1 MSNDDEKTMQLRRI
15 YMKRAVLYDLL
26 EKGSVFA
33 LEHKHK
39 PEIKLRLRLCRPE
52 DLENIL
58 ALQEQVYDAIEDKD
72 TFVLST
78 WEEIAESLEK
88 DTCIGAFDGELL
100 VAFTLMVTY
109 PESERNLA
117 KHLNYSA
124 EKSAKCVTYDTTFV
138 HPNYKGYGLQ
148 RVFIRLK
155 DLIALNMGAVE
166 ALATVSPD
174 NPHSLNNLQAGG
186 FDVVKRKEMYSGVE
200 RLILR
205 KKLSRRLRWE
215 RWKS

>member
-1 MSNDDEKTMQLRRI
+1 MTGDEERQAKRRRI
-15 YMKRAVLYDLL
+15 YTKRSGLYDLL

-39 PEIKLRLRLCRPE
+39 PEIKLRLRLCYPD
-52 DLENIL
+52 DLEDIL
-58 ALQEQVYDAIEDKD
+58 ALQERVYDTIENKD
-72 TFVLST
+72 TFVLT
-78 WEEIAESLEK
+78 TREELIESLEQ

-100 VAFTLMVTY
+100 VAFTLMVTN
-109 PESERNLA
+109 PGSARNLA
-117 KHLNYSA
+117 KYLDYSE

-138 HPNYKGYGLQ
+138 HPDYTGYGLQ

-155 DLIALNMGAVE
+155 DLIALNMGAAE

-174 NPHSLNNLQAGG
+174 NPRSLKNLQAGG
-186 FDVVKRKEMYSGVE
+186 FEIVARKEMYGGVE
-200 RLILR
+200 RLIMR

-215 RWKS
+215 RWK